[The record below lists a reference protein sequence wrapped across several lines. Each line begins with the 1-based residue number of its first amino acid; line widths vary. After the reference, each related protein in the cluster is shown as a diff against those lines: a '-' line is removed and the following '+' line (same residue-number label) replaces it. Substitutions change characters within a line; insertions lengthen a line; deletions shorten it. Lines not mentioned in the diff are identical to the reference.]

1 MVVSQ
6 TPLRISFVGGGTDFA
21 DFYNTHKG
29 QVISAAID
37 KYIYVIVKQRF
48 DDLIVLHYTENE
60 IVEKVE
66 DIKHEIIKEALLHAG
81 ITKGIEIIT
90 LADITAKGSGLGSSS
105 VLTVGLLNALYHF
118 KGVQVSSDQIAKEAC
133 FIEIDRLKKP
143 IGKQDQ
149 YIAAFGGIKKFVFN
163 ADTSVSI
170 HNLDLSAEDQ
180 NFLNA
185 SVVLHNTNMIRKA
198 EMVLEEQSANI
209 SNKLEELKIISNL
222 VDQLETAFTN
232 KDFDVL
238 GNLLA
243 TNWLMKK
250 KLASGV
256 SNEYINEM
264 VNIALSN
271 GATGC
276 KIAGAGGGG
285 FLMSYVPAEHLD
297 KYRKSMAAYK
307 ELSYQFD
314 PAGSRILLNVK

>member
-1 MVVSQ
+1 M
-6 TPLRISFVGGGTDFA
+6 
-21 DFYNTHKG
+21 
-29 QVISAAID
+29 
-37 KYIYVIVKQRF
+37 
-48 DDLIVLHYTENE
+48 
-60 IVEKVE
+60 
-66 DIKHEIIKEALLHAG
+66 
-81 ITKGIEIIT
+81 
-90 LADITAKGSGLGSSS
+90 
-105 VLTVGLLNALYHF
+105 
-118 KGVQVSSDQIAKEAC
+118 
-133 FIEIDRLKKP
+133 
-143 IGKQDQ
+143 
-149 YIAAFGGIKKFVFN
+149 
-163 ADTSVSI
+163 
-170 HNLDLSAEDQ
+170 
-180 NFLNA
+180 
-185 SVVLHNTNMIRKA
+185 
-198 EMVLEEQSANI
+198 
-209 SNKLEELKIISNL
+209 
-222 VDQLETAFTN
+222 
-232 KDFDVL
+232 